1 MTDIHDQSTPIGE
14 GAVLR
19 WGTNADAHGYAAL
32 AAHAFVIGPDAHPNP
47 NVASYAHDLMGN
59 THPLCKSSD
68 IALVSRHDTIVAA
81 AALMTQPMRY
91 GGVALPVGRPELV
104 CSHQSV
110 RQQGY
115 VRAIMERM
123 HAKSAA
129 RGDLLQVIT
138 GIPHYYHQF
147 GYAWSIDYNGYARIE
162 TAALPELDAAH
173 PHVTIRPFARHEYS
187 VFNELYEDELASRG
201 LVVTTPYPEA
211 LFVHGIETTVSTEGF
226 RPCGIY
232 DEHNQIIGFCILTVR
247 IWEGFSAVMALG
259 FTKYARALTHLVP
272 TLHAIHA
279 INQSLPKPVASH
291 RDYFAIDILTDGA
304 HPITSTLTVLGIAS
318 KTIAPYTWYVRIP
331 DVPRLLM
338 HVRNV
343 LEVRLAASGLSGYTG
358 VIEITFYRHG
368 IRMDWRNG
376 VLTSVTTRTAAVYG
390 DAPHAGYPLA
400 AFTQQFCGWRSFS
413 ELRSWYP
420 DVWATPAT
428 RVLLDILFP
437 KSASQLLWMN

>member
-1 MTDIHDQSTPIGE
+1 MTDKQEDSIPIGE

-19 WGTNADAHGYAAL
+19 WGTAADADGYAAL
-32 AAHAFVIGPDAHPNP
+32 ATHAFVLGPDALPNP
-47 NVASYAHDLMGN
+47 NVAAYAHDLLSN
-59 THPLCKSSD
+59 NHPLCHSSD
-68 IALVSRHDTIVAA
+68 VAIVTRHETIVAA

-123 HAKSAA
+123 HAKSAS

-162 TAALPELDAAH
+162 TAALPELGAAH

-187 VFNELYEDELASRG
+187 EFNELYEHELASRG
-201 LVVTTPYPEA
+201 LVVTTPYPES
-211 LFVHGIETTVSTEGF
+211 LFVHGIESTVSTEGF

-232 DEHNQIIGFCILTVR
+232 DEHNQIIGFCIVTVR
-247 IWEGFSAVMALG
+247 IWEGCNAVMALG
-259 FTKYARALTHLVP
+259 FTKNARALTHLVP

-279 INQSLPKPVASH
+279 INQTLPKPVASH

-304 HPITSTLTVLGIAS
+304 HPITNILVVLGIAA

-338 HVRNV
+338 HVGSV
-343 LEVRLAASGLSGYTG
+343 LEARVAASVVSGYTG
-358 VIEITFYRHG
+358 VVDISFYRHG
-368 IRMDWRNG
+368 ISMDWRNG
-376 VLTSVTTRTAAVYG
+376 TLTAVTARTTASFG
-390 DAPHAGYPLA
+390 DAPHAGYPIA

-437 KSASQLLWMN
+437 KSTSQLLWMN